1 MVLWIKWNDDYGF
14 KAVPDNGTVSF
25 SFIYS
30 LISYRHEARSQLT
43 LCTNT
48 VILTSTLDKCLYQA
62 VLNLLTTPEHKP
74 ILYKS
79 LTDVF
84 SRNLAVYRY

>member
-1 MVLWIKWNDDYGF
+1 MVLWIKWNDDHGI

-62 VLNLLTTPEHKP
+62 VNSISSYDARTQ
-74 ILYKS
+74 
-79 LTDVF
+79 TDP
-84 SRNLAVYRY
+84 LQTAY